1 MITFLLVRS
10 KTLKPNCFSISAN
23 AVLKADCDTE
33 HISAARLKWR
43 VLLTAKAYWICFS
56 EMIGKVEFLYS
67 NILNIRIEIINYTDR
82 LATYKVIGFEA
93 NISGKICPKI

>member
-1 MITFLLVRS
+1 M
-10 KTLKPNCFSISAN
+10 
-23 AVLKADCDTE
+23 
-33 HISAARLKWR
+33 KWR

-82 LATYKVIGFEA
+82 LATYKVIGFEV